1 MKRSKVDIPSCDECD
16 IEGHGIICGLSTDSQ
31 VFVSE
36 RKGDNFYK
44 KGQAIFYE
52 GNHANGLYCIYD
64 GKVKLSKL
72 GEEGKEQIVRFAKT
86 SDILGYRSLLSDE
99 PYHATATAMEDSH
112 ICLIPKDRFMQLMEK
127 DPKLSLSVVQLLSKD
142 LRGAEQLMI
151 DIAQKSVKER
161 IAEAL
166 VLLKRT
172 FGFLDDGET
181 IGVTLTRSEIADIA
195 GTTTETTIRTLAQL
209 SSENLIE
216 LVGKKIK
223 VLNFNKLVSEAG
235 IYD

>member
-1 MKRSKVDIPSCDECD
+1 MKRSNFEMPSCNDCEVQGD
-16 IEGHGIICGLSTDSQ
+16 GIFCSVSAESKDMLS
-31 VFVSE
+31 E
-36 RKGDNFYK
+36 KKGDNFYK
-44 KGQAIFYE
+44 KGQTIFYE

-72 GEEGKEQIVRFAKT
+72 GDDGKEQIVRFAKT

-99 PYHATATAMEDSH
+99 PYHATATAMEDCH
-112 ICLIPKDRFMQLMEK
+112 VCLLSKEKFMKLMEN

-142 LRGAEQLMI
+142 LRSAEQLLI

-166 VLLKRT
+166 VLLKNT
-172 FGFLDDGET
+172 FGCLEDGET
-181 IGVTLTRSEIADIA
+181 LSVTLTRSEIADIA

-209 SSENLIE
+209 SDNGLIE
-216 LVGKKIK
+216 LLGKRIRIID
-223 VLNFNKLVSEAG
+223 FNKLVSQAA